1 MDFKN
6 KVKELLEDAL
16 AQRNDLFLIQLDIN
30 DQLNISVVLDG
41 DQGVNLQDCIDIS
54 RAIEHSLDKE
64 TYDFSLDVASAGVS
78 SPLKF
83 KRQYVK
89 NIGRTLKVKA
99 LSGTFEG
106 VLTAA
111 EENEITLEW
120 KSREPK
126 PTGKGKHTVTNTLN
140 ISYDD
145 IKEATVVLTF

>member
-6 KVKELLEDAL
+6 KVTKLLEDAL
-16 AQRNDLFLIQLDIN
+16 AQRNDLFLIQLEIS

-89 NIGRTLKVKA
+89 NIGRTLKVKT

-111 EENEITLEW
+111 DENEITLEW

>member
-6 KVKELLEDAL
+6 KVIELLENAL
-16 AQRNDLFLIQLDIN
+16 DQRCDLFLIHFEVN
-30 DQLNISVVLDG
+30 DKLNISVVLDG

-64 TYDFSLDVASAGVS
+64 TYDFSLDVSSAGVT

-89 NIGRTLKVKA
+89 NIGRTLKIKA
-99 LSGTFEG
+99 LNGIFEG

-111 EENEITLEW
+111 DENEITLEW

-126 PTGKGKHTVTNTLN
+126 STGKGKHTVTNTLN
-140 ISYDD
+140 ITYND